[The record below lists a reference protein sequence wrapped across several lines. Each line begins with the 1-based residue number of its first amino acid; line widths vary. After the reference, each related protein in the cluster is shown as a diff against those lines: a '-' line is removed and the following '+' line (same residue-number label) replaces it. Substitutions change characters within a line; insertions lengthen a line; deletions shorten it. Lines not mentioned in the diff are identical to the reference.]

1 MYDRTTAQFIRPVTD
16 PDLDARFRAEFYALR
31 DADTAARKRARPHH
45 IRLPGD
51 DANIRARALASI
63 GRFVRIA

>member
-31 DADTAARKRARPHH
+31 DADAAARKQTRRHH
-45 IRLPGD
+45 IRLTGD